1 MPVTEEIDAV
11 VALQRKAKCILF
23 IAGAG
28 ISADSGLPTY
38 RGLGGL
44 YENDQTE
51 DGIPIEIALTG
62 ETLRRKPEVTWKYL
76 SLRWKKYFQYKN
88 VRLV

>member
-1 MPVTEEIDAV
+1 MPLTEEIDAV
-11 VALQRKAKCILF
+11 VALQRKAKSILF
-23 IAGAG
+23 IAGAR

-51 DGIPIEIALTG
+51 DGIPIEMALTG